1 VIRPGS
7 PVPHDAHVA
16 HVGVDGVWAGADS
29 QPGQAF
35 LPPPRGHRPSGTG
48 PFWPAGQHVL
58 WSYRR
63 PHGSGGTRPVRVV
76 ADDADGLVV
85 WLAPGTPVTVA
96 ALPDGR
102 PVRSVGT
109 DRVFREGRS
118 LRTASWSGLGLL
130 MIAPTGTPWS
140 LWRFTAPDDRPSWY
154 VNLED
159 PHCRDEVGVLTQDH
173 VLDLV
178 VEPGGRVLT
187 KDADELEAAVQ
198 AGRFTAHDA
207 ARITADAAAATAEV
221 AAGRSPFDGSW
232 DAWTADP
239 AWPLPVLPPALA
251 GLPPV
256 VRDSDPDASTHLQ
269 RLLDSLPD
277 PRPRPGPR
285 P

>member
-1 VIRPGS
+1 MTDHLV
-7 PVPHDAHVA
+7 
-16 HVGVDGVWAGADS
+16 HVGAGGVWAGADS

-35 LPPPRGHRPSGTG
+35 LPPPPGHRPSGTG

-76 ADDADGLVV
+76 ADDADALVV

-102 PVRSVGT
+102 PVRSVPT
-109 DRVFREGRS
+109 DQVFRLGRS
-118 LRTASWSGLGLL
+118 LRTANWSGAGLL
-130 MIAPTGTPWS
+130 KIAPTGVPWS
-140 LWRFTAPDDRPSWY
+140 LWRFTAPDAAPSWY

-159 PHCRDEVGVLTQDH
+159 PHCRDDDGVLTQDH

-187 KDADELEAAVQ
+187 KDADELEAAVL
-198 AGRFTAHDA
+198 AGRFTPWDA
-207 ARITADAAAATAEV
+207 ERITTDAAAATAAV
-221 AAGRSPFDGSW
+221 RTGRSPFDGSW
-232 DAWTADP
+232 DDWAADP
-239 AWPLPVLPPALA
+239 DWPLPALPPQLA

-256 VRDSDPDASTHLQ
+256 VRDPDPDGSTHLQ
-269 RLLDSLPD
+269 RLVASLAGPGRGRGA
-277 PRPRPGPR
+277 RP
-285 P
+285 